1 MQRIAEGIYATEQI
15 EMVRHKGFKRKKM
28 VFGMW
33 RRYNAA
39 EVNAATNKILIG
51 VSVVVKG
58 TTLGTQTDVNGT

>member
-1 MQRIAEGIYATEQI
+1 
-15 EMVRHKGFKRKKM
+15 MVRHKGFKRKKK

-39 EVNAATNKILIG
+39 EVNAATNEILIG